1 MKNTVSFLLLALA
14 SLAFSQAPPP
24 ALKVE
29 SIPNPT
35 TPGSLQANLAVTQD
49 GNPLLSWVEPS
60 KDGSFALRYAVR
72 QGTGWSEPRTIAAN
86 RKFFHHPAELPE
98 VLSLKGG
105 SLLAHWIEMPSEKS
119 EAEFLYV
126 SGSRDGVQWNAPS
139 MAHHDRSQAQHGL
152 ASIVASGDREASLF
166 WLQALKGEDGPVS
179 LMRTVIDAEGKEI
192 KEESLDSDVCACCPT
207 AVTRTTRGLLVA
219 YRDHTPEDIRDISV
233 TRFESGRWTS
243 PKTVYADK
251 WQLNA
256 CPINAASVSAK
267 GDRVAI
273 SWYTAAGDKPRVE
286 LALSNDGGQTFGKPI
301 TVSTGQAYGY
311 TSIAIDID
319 GGALVSW
326 LERGGGDGA
335 RVLARHVGTDGAAG
349 PVLQVATGTRQNLGY
364 PRLVVTG
371 SQAWITW
378 NAAAKAQT
386 ARLR

>member
-1 MKNTVSFLLLALA
+1 MKNTASFLLLALA
-14 SLAFSQAPPP
+14 SHLFGQ

-29 SIPNPT
+29 SVPNPS
-35 TPGSLQANLAVTQD
+35 TPGSLQANLSVTQD
-49 GNPLLSWVEPS
+49 GNPLLSWVEPA
-60 KDGSFALRYAVR
+60 KDGSAALRYAVR
-72 QGTGWSEPRTIAAN
+72 QGTGWSESRTIAAQ
-86 RKFFHHPAELPE
+86 RKFFRHPAELPE
-98 VLSLKGG
+98 VIALSGA

-119 EAEFLYV
+119 EAEFLFV
-126 SGSRDGVQWNAPS
+126 SASRDGIHWNTPS
-139 MAHHDRSQAQHGL
+139 MAHRDRSLAQHGL

-179 LMRTVIDAEGKEI
+179 LMRTVIDADGKEI
-192 KEESLDSDVCACCPT
+192 KEENLDADVCACCPT
-207 AVTRTTRGLLVA
+207 AVTKTSRGMLVA

-243 PKTVYADK
+243 PKNVYADK

-286 LALSNDGGQTFGKPI
+286 LAFSNDGGQTFGKPAV
-301 TVSTGQAYGY
+301 VSTGQAYGY
-311 TSIAIDID
+311 TSIAVDTD

-326 LERGGGDGA
+326 LERGGDGA
-335 RVLARHVGTDGAAG
+335 RVLARHVAADGAAG
-349 PVLQVATGTRQNLGY
+349 PVIQVASGSRQSLGY
-364 PRLVVTG
+364 PRLMVAG
-371 SQAWITW
+371 NQAWITW
-378 NAAAKAQT
+378 NSAAKVQT